1 MSKSRISGL
10 HKLSIANRIAELE
23 KLGWLSPD
31 AAKNLRSGRHVI
43 AATAADKMVEN
54 TLGVFGLPF
63 AVAPNF
69 IINKRECIVPLVVE
83 EPSIV
88 AGLSAAAAMAR
99 ATGGFTSLLSES
111 LLIGQIHLVGV
122 TNVEAALA
130 SLREESLQLLDR
142 ADNIHPRLH
151 ARGGG
156 VRDIEFKTLSLA
168 DDTPVIAVHILVDT
182 CDAMGANLVN
192 TICESMAPRL
202 EEVSGGQAALKILSN
217 LVDRSV
223 CSATVTYSVD
233 DLASDSMSGTEVR
246 DRIIVANEIAI
257 ADSHR
262 AVTHNKG
269 VMNGIDAL
277 AIATGNDWRAIEAS
291 AHAYAARSGRYSS
304 LTKWSSAANGDL
316 LGEITIPIKP
326 GIVGGT
332 LSSNPAAAL
341 GVAIAGVESAIQL
354 AEMMTAVGLA
364 QNFAALRALA
374 TSGIQK
380 GHMRLHARSVAATVG
395 TPNHYLDD
403 VVRRLVA
410 SGEIKD
416 WKAAEIRRDLENEQA
431 EDSANSVF
439 AAGKIILLG
448 EHAAVYGRHALAIP
462 IVDAVRA
469 NATLTDKETSLT
481 VREWGLSTVIN
492 RKDESGV
499 GAAVNIILDELDVGD
514 SKFTINAS
522 SSLPQGMG
530 LGSSAAIAV
539 AITRAVAVCVEADID
554 DERVNAI
561 AYACEKL
568 AHGNPSGLDN
578 TLSCYGEPLLFQKG
592 ASLAFQA
599 LELRDAPPLLI
610 GFSKNPGRTI
620 DQVSSV
626 RSRYDKSSSQYEAI
640 FDQIDE
646 ISCRGAVALT
656 AGQYEEL
663 GQLMNICHGLL
674 NAIEVSTPD
683 LENMIAIAREN
694 GASGAKLTGAGGGG
708 SIVALCPGVLNEV
721 QAALHQ
727 AGYETLQSYISRG
740 PIVE

>member
-10 HKLSIANRIAELE
+10 HKLSIAKRIAELE
-23 KLGWLSPD
+23 KLGWLSSD
-31 AAKNLRSGRHVI
+31 AAKNLRLGRHVI

-54 TLGVFGLPF
+54 VLGVFGLPL

-99 ATGGFTSLLSES
+99 ATGGFTASLSES

-122 TNVEAALA
+122 TDVEAALA
-130 SLREESLQLLDR
+130 SLREESQQLIGR
-142 ADNIHPRLH
+142 ADDIHPRLR

-156 VRDIEFKTLSLA
+156 VRDIEFKALCLA

-202 EEVSGGQAALKILSN
+202 EKVSGGEAALKIISN
-217 LVDRSV
+217 FVDRSV

-257 ADSHR
+257 ADPHR

-291 AHAYAARSGRYSS
+291 AHAYAARSGSYSA
-304 LTKWSSAANGDL
+304 LTKWSSATSGDL
-316 LGEITIPIKP
+316 LGEITVPLKP

-354 AEMMTAVGLA
+354 AEMMAAVGLA

-380 GHMRLHARSVAATVG
+380 GHMRLHARSVATAAG
-395 TPNHYLDD
+395 TPDHHLDD

-416 WKAAEIRRDLENEQA
+416 WKAAEILRDLENEQA
-431 EDSANSVF
+431 GLPASSAF

-462 IVDAVRA
+462 IVAAVRA
-469 NATLTDKETSLT
+469 TATLSDKETSLSI
-481 VREWGLSTVIN
+481 REWGLSTVVD
-492 RKDESGV
+492 RKDGSGA
-499 GAAVNIILDELDVGD
+499 GAVVNTILDELGVGD
-514 SKFTINAS
+514 SNFTINAS
-522 SSLPQGMG
+522 SSLPRGMG

-539 AITRAVAVCVEADID
+539 AIARAVAVCVEADID

-568 AHGNPSGLDN
+568 THGNPSGLDN
-578 TLSCYGEPLLFQKG
+578 TLSCYGEPMLFQKRE
-592 ASLAFQA
+592 SLAIQT
-599 LELRDAPPLLI
+599 LELSDAPPLVV
-610 GFSKNPGRTI
+610 GFSKNAGLTI
-620 DQVSSV
+620 DQVTSV
-626 RSRYDKSSSQYEAI
+626 RSRYDKNSSQYEAI

-646 ISCRGAVALT
+646 ISRAGAAALT
-656 AGQYEEL
+656 AEQYEEL
-663 GQLMNICHGLL
+663 GRLMNICHGLL

-708 SIVALCPGVLNEV
+708 SIVALCPGAADEV
-721 QAALHQ
+721 RAALHQ
-727 AGYETLQSYISRG
+727 AGYETLQLCKSKGSMN
-740 PIVE
+740 